1 MPQVLTVLSNKIG
14 RLWPRNA
21 TSSTAAARAADS
33 LEVFGS
39 EDDVHADPSRELRV
53 VAKEAVPAVAPARP
67 RRYRAAL
74 IIALC
79 VTALAVAG
87 AYGWV
92 RLRPLGAHR
101 TGSLS
106 INTEPSG
113 VQVFSGGQ
121 LKGRTPLAL
130 EIGAG
135 EHTFELVQGDR
146 RQPLRAVVQ
155 AGATV
160 VHHVQLDAGP
170 AISSTGTLQIATVP
184 TGIRVVVDGEARGAS
199 PLTLSDLAAGTHNI
213 QVHGPGGVVTRTVTV
228 TPGQTASVIV
238 SVPGAAAAPA
248 HGWLAIASEV
258 PVHLLEKGEV
268 VGTSDAARLMLP
280 SGRHELELVNTA
292 LGYRERRAVQIPAGG
307 TATLQVQL
315 PRAPLSINALPWA
328 EVSLDGTPIGET
340 PIGNRAVPIGRHEIV
355 FRHPERGERRQTV
368 DVTLL
373 APARVSV
380 DMRKPKS

>member
-1 MPQVLTVLSNKIG
+1 MLSNKIG

-21 TSSTAAARAADS
+21 ASSTTAARAADS
-33 LEVFGS
+33 LDVFGS
-39 EDDVHADPSRELRV
+39 EADADPSPALHV
-53 VAKEAVPAVAPARP
+53 VAQAQVPAVAPARP
-67 RRYRAAL
+67 RRYGAAATL
-74 IIALC
+74 AVCAL
-79 VTALAVAG
+79 ALAVSG
-87 AYGWV
+87 AYWWGW
-92 RLRPLGAHR
+92 LRPLAAHK
-101 TGSLS
+101 TGSLT
-106 INTEPSG
+106 INTDPAG

-121 LKGRTPLAL
+121 LQGQTPLAL

-135 EHTFELVQGDR
+135 EHTFELVRGDR

-160 VHHVQLDAGP
+160 VHHVQFEAAP
-170 AISSTGTLQIATVP
+170 AIPSTGTLQIATVP
-184 TGIRVVVDGEARGAS
+184 SGVRVVVDSEARGAS

-213 QVHGPGGVVTRTVTV
+213 EVHGPGGVVKRTVTV
-228 TPGQTASVIV
+228 TAGQTASVIV
-238 SVPGAAAAPA
+238 SGPGTAAAPA
-248 HGWLAIASEV
+248 HGWLAIVSGV

-280 SGRHELELVNTA
+280 SGRHELELVNA
-292 LGYRERRAVQIPAGG
+292 AFGYRERRAVQIPAGG

-328 EVSLDGTPIGET
+328 EVSMDGTPIGET

-355 FRHPERGERRQTV
+355 FRHPELGERRQTV